1 MHGFAKALLTFV
13 PNVSGV
19 GWIGHGSRFHDRQ
32 RIEQLERCDGRGIT
46 KTSVT
51 PYVIWRSQTGR

>member
-1 MHGFAKALLTFV
+1 MRGFAKALLTFV

-51 PYVIWRSQTGR
+51 PYVI